1 MGQIKEGEH
10 RCWSS
15 SLGVL
20 DASTIFT
27 VAALGELIG
36 QRSGILNVGIE
47 GVMLFGATLGFMAA
61 QTTGSYLI
69 GFLVGIAIG
78 ALLGLLHGFFSI
90 TLGGDQV
97 VSGMGIWIFGFGLTT
112 YIGSPYTGPL
122 GLPRIPSIFG
132 LSPFFYIGIVLVL
145 ITWFVLSRT
154 SLGLRIRSVGE
165 NPAVAEVSGID
176 VNKTRYFCTIT
187 GGMLMGFA
195 GAIYSLDYNPVWN
208 YNFLMGWGFI
218 ALALVFFSMWNPIIL
233 LAGSLLFGTL
243 WQLSLNPQLVLPG
256 LLSRYIWR
264 TVPFAI
270 TLGALLLMSTK
281 WFRLRWGAA
290 KPEALGEPYVKD

>member
-1 MGQIKEGEH
+1 MWEFLA
-10 RCWSS
+10 R
-15 SLGVL
+15 SLE
-20 DASTIFT
+20 ASMIFT
-27 VAALGELIG
+27 FAGLGELIG

-61 QTTGSYLI
+61 QTTESYAI
-69 GFLVGIAIG
+69 GFLVAIAIG

-97 VSGMGIWIFGFGLTT
+97 VSGMGIWILGFGLTT

-122 GLPRIPSIFG
+122 GLPRIPTIFG
-132 LSPFFYIGIVLVL
+132 LSPFFYLGLALVAV
-145 ITWFVLSRT
+145 TWFVLSKT

-165 NPAVAEVSGID
+165 NPSVAEVSGID
-176 VNKTRYFCTIT
+176 VTKTRYLCVTI
-187 GGMLMGFA
+187 GGMLMGLS

-218 ALALVFFSMWNPIIL
+218 ALALVFFSMWNPVIL
-233 LAGSLLFGTL
+233 LGGSLLFGTM

-264 TVPFAI
+264 TVPFII
-270 TLGALLLMSTK
+270 TLGVLLLMSTK
-281 WFRLRWGAA
+281 WFRAKWGAA
-290 KPEALGEPYVKD
+290 KPEALGEPYVKG